1 MSDMVRIA
9 YSGEPGAFA
18 EDALIAF
25 FGAEADRLAVGAFA
39 DVRDA
44 LLDGRAQFG
53 VLPIENLVN
62 GTVRETLD
70 LVRDGALEIVGE
82 SVVPVNLVLAALPGV
97 ALGDITRVYSHAQAL
112 AQSEPFLR
120 TRTWQLLSTYNTA
133 GAGAAIR
140 DRNERDAAAVLS
152 PRAAT
157 LHGLVELAS
166 GIEKDPGNRTRFW
179 VLRSTAGATESGAEI
194 SARNGAP
201 RTTLLVGVRNE
212 PGTLLAVLKRIA
224 EAGVNMSKLESRPSQ
239 GGDWE
244 YVFWMDLDAGAHDAA
259 LQGAMK
265 ELAAVTSELRILG
278 SYPRGA
284 AL

>member
-1 MSDMVRIA
+1 MGERENVA

-18 EDALIAF
+18 EDALIDF
-25 FGAEADRLAVGAFA
+25 FGDAVTRLPVGSFG
-39 DVRDA
+39 DVREA
-44 LLDGRAQFG
+44 VLDGRAQFG
-53 VLPIENLVN
+53 ILPIENLVN

-97 ALGDITRVYSHAQAL
+97 ALDDITRVYSHAQAL

-120 TRTWQLLSTYNTA
+120 TRNWQLLSTYNTA

-140 DRNERDAAAVLS
+140 DRSERDAAAVLS
-152 PRAAT
+152 PRAAK

-166 GIEKDPGNRTRFW
+166 GIERDPGNRTRFW
-179 VLRSTAGATESGAEI
+179 VLRRTGGAAEL
-194 SARNGAP
+194 SARSGAP

-212 PGTLLAVLKRIA
+212 PGTLLAVLQRFA
-224 EAGVNMSKLESRPSQ
+224 DAGVNMSKLESRPSQ

-244 YVFWMDLDAGAHDAA
+244 YVFWMDLDAGVGEPTLKGA
-259 LQGAMK
+259 LHALK
-265 ELAAVTSELRILG
+265 AVTSELRILG

>member
-1 MSDMVRIA
+1 MGGRMQVA

-25 FGAEADRLAVGAFA
+25 FGDSVTSLPVGSFG
-39 DVRDA
+39 DVRGA

-53 VLPIENLVN
+53 ILPIENLVN

-97 ALGDITRVYSHAQAL
+97 ALDDITRVYSHAQAL

-120 TRTWQLLSTYNTA
+120 TRNWQLLSTYNTA

-140 DRNERDAAAVLS
+140 ARSERDAAAVLS
-152 PRAAT
+152 PRAAK

-166 GIEKDPGNRTRFW
+166 GIERDPGNRTRFW
-179 VLRSTAGATESGAEI
+179 VLRSTGSSAEL
-194 SARNGAP
+194 SARSGAP

-212 PGTLLAVLKRIA
+212 PGTLLAVLQRVA
-224 EAGVNMSKLESRPSQ
+224 DAGVNMSKLESRPSQ

-244 YVFWMDLDAGAHDAA
+244 YVFWMDLDAGVSDPA
-259 LQGAMK
+259 LQGALR

>member
-1 MSDMVRIA
+1 M
-9 YSGEPGAFA
+9 
-18 EDALIAF
+18 
-25 FGAEADRLAVGAFA
+25 
-39 DVRDA
+39 
-44 LLDGRAQFG
+44 
-53 VLPIENLVN
+53 
-62 GTVRETLD
+62 
-70 LVRDGALEIVGE
+70 
-82 SVVPVNLVLAALPGV
+82 
-97 ALGDITRVYSHAQAL
+97 
-112 AQSEPFLR
+112 R

-157 LHGLVELAS
+157 LHRLVELAS

-179 VLRSTAGATESGAEI
+179 VLRSTASAVEI
-194 SARNGAP
+194 SARSGAP

-212 PGTLLAVLKRIA
+212 PGTLLAVLQRIA
-224 EAGVNMSKLESRPSQ
+224 AAGVNMSKLESRPSQ

-244 YVFWMDLDAGAHDAA
+244 YVFWMDLDASANDAA
-259 LQGAMK
+259 LQGALK

>member
-1 MSDMVRIA
+1 MSGAARIA

-25 FGAEADRLAVGAFA
+25 FGAETERLAVGSFA
-39 DVRDA
+39 DVRAA
-44 LLDGRAQFG
+44 LLDGRAHFG

-179 VLRSTAGATESGAEI
+179 VLRSTAGATESRAEI
-194 SARNGAP
+194 GARSGAP
-201 RTTLLVGVRNE
+201 R
-212 PGTLLAVLKRIA
+212 TLLAVLQRIA
-224 EAGVNMSKLESRPSQ
+224 AAGVNMSKLESRPSQ

-244 YVFWMDLDAGAHDAA
+244 YVFWMDLDAGANDAA

>member
-1 MSDMVRIA
+1 MGERENVA

-18 EDALIAF
+18 EDALIDF
-25 FGAEADRLAVGAFA
+25 FGDAVTRLPVGSFG
-39 DVRDA
+39 DVREA
-44 LLDGRAQFG
+44 VLDGRAQFG
-53 VLPIENLVN
+53 ILPIENLVN

-97 ALGDITRVYSHAQAL
+97 ALDDITRVYSHAQAL

-120 TRTWQLLSTYNTA
+120 TRNWQLLSTYNTA

-140 DRNERDAAAVLS
+140 DRSERDAAAVLS
-152 PRAAT
+152 PRAAK

-166 GIEKDPGNRTRFW
+166 GIERDPGNRTRFW
-179 VLRSTAGATESGAEI
+179 VLRRTGGAAEL
-194 SARNGAP
+194 SARSGAP

-212 PGTLLAVLKRIA
+212 PGTLLAVLQRFA
-224 EAGVNMSKLESRPSQ
+224 DAGVNMSKLESRPSQ

-244 YVFWMDLDAGAHDAA
+244 YVFWMDLDAGVDEPALKDALHA
-259 LQGAMK
+259 LK
-265 ELAAVTSELRILG
+265 AVTSELRIVG

>member
-1 MSDMVRIA
+1 MGERVRVA

-18 EDALIAF
+18 EDALIAY
-25 FGAEADRLAVGAFA
+25 FGEAATRLSVGSFGE
-39 DVRDA
+39 VREV
-44 LLDGRAQFG
+44 LLNGRAEFG
-53 VLPIENLVN
+53 ILPIENLVN

-97 ALGDITRVYSHAQAL
+97 SIDEVTRVYSHAQAL

-120 TRTWQLLSTYNTA
+120 TRAWQLLSTYNTA
-133 GAGAAIR
+133 GAGASIR
-140 DRNERDAAAVLS
+140 DRSERDAAAVLS
-152 PRAAT
+152 PRAAK

-166 GIEKDPGNRTRFW
+166 GIERDPGNRTRFW
-179 VLRSTAGATESGAEI
+179 VLRPTGSTAEL
-194 SARNGAP
+194 SARTGAP
-201 RTTLLVGVRNE
+201 RTTLVVGVRKE
-212 PGTLLAVLKRIA
+212 PGTRLAVLQRFA
-224 EAGVNMSKLESRPSQ
+224 AAGVNISKLESRPSQ

-244 YVFWMDLDAGAHDAA
+244 YIFWMDLDAGVDELA
-259 LQGAMK
+259 LQGALR
-265 ELAAVTSELRILG
+265 ELKAVTSELRILG

>member
-1 MSDMVRIA
+1 MVDQVRIA
-9 YSGEPGAFA
+9 YAGEPGAFA

-25 FGAEADRLAVGAFA
+25 FGADAARLAVGSFA
-39 DVRDA
+39 EVRSA
-44 LLDGRAQFG
+44 ILDGRAAFG

-82 SVVPVNLVLAALPGV
+82 SVVPVRLVLAALPGV
-97 ALGDITRVYSHAQAL
+97 DIAAVTRVYSHAQAL

-120 TRTWQLLSTYNTA
+120 TRSWQLLSTYNTA

-140 DRNERDAAAVLS
+140 DRGERDAAAVLS

-157 LHGLVELAS
+157 LHGLVELVN

-179 VLRSTAGATESGAEI
+179 IIRATGGTAEVGARS
-194 SARNGAP
+194 GAP

-212 PGTLLAVLKRIA
+212 PGALLAVLQKIA
-224 EAGVNMSKLESRPSQ
+224 AAKVNMSTLESRPSQ
-239 GGDWE
+239 SGDWE
-244 YVFWMDLDAGAHDAA
+244 YVFWMDLDAGAQDASLREA
-259 LQGAMK
+259 LK
-265 ELAAVTSELRILG
+265 ELAGVTSELRVLG
-278 SYPRGA
+278 SYPRG
-284 AL
+284 

>member
-1 MSDMVRIA
+1 MSGNVRVA

-25 FGAEADRLAVGAFA
+25 FGESATSLPVGSFGE
-39 DVRDA
+39 VREA

-53 VLPIENLVN
+53 ILPIENLVN

-97 ALGDITRVYSHAQAL
+97 TIDEVTRVYSHAQAL

-120 TRTWQLLSTYNTA
+120 TRGWQLLSTYNTA
-133 GAGAAIR
+133 GAGASIR
-140 DRNERDAAAVLS
+140 ERSERDAAAVLS
-152 PRAAT
+152 PRAAK

-166 GIEKDPGNRTRFW
+166 GIERDPGNRTRFW
-179 VLRSTAGATESGAEI
+179 VLRTKGSTAEL
-194 SARNGAP
+194 SARTGAP
-201 RTTLLVGVRNE
+201 RTTLLVGVPNV
-212 PGTLLAVLKRIA
+212 PGALLAVLQNFS

-239 GGDWE
+239 VGDWE
-244 YVFWMDLDAGAHDAA
+244 YVFWMDLDAGASEPA
-259 LQGAMK
+259 LQGVLR
-265 ELAAVTSELRILG
+265 ELEAVTSELRILG

>member
-1 MSDMVRIA
+1 MGERENVA
-9 YSGEPGAFA
+9 FSGEPGAFA
-18 EDALIAF
+18 EDALIDF
-25 FGAEADRLAVGAFA
+25 FGDAVTRLPVGSFG
-39 DVRDA
+39 DVREA
-44 LLDGRAQFG
+44 VLDGRAQFG
-53 VLPIENLVN
+53 ILPIENLVN

-97 ALGDITRVYSHAQAL
+97 ALDDITRVYSHAQAL

-120 TRTWQLLSTYNTA
+120 TRNWQLLSTYNTA

-140 DRNERDAAAVLS
+140 DRSERDAAAVLS
-152 PRAAT
+152 PRAAK

-166 GIEKDPGNRTRFW
+166 GIERDPGNRTRFW
-179 VLRSTAGATESGAEI
+179 VLRRTGGAAEL
-194 SARNGAP
+194 SARSGAP

-212 PGTLLAVLKRIA
+212 PGTLLAVLQRFA
-224 EAGVNMSKLESRPSQ
+224 DAGVNMSKLESRPSQ

-244 YVFWMDLDAGAHDAA
+244 YVFWMDLDAGVDEPALKDALHA
-259 LQGAMK
+259 LK
-265 ELAAVTSELRILG
+265 AVTSELRILG

>member
-1 MSDMVRIA
+1 MSGNVRVA

-25 FGAEADRLAVGAFA
+25 FGESATSLPVGSFG
-39 DVRDA
+39 DVREA
-44 LLDGRAQFG
+44 LLDGRAEFG
-53 VLPIENLVN
+53 ILPIENLVN

-97 ALGDITRVYSHAQAL
+97 ALDDITRVYSHAQAL

-120 TRTWQLLSTYNTA
+120 TRSWQLLSTYNTA

-140 DRNERDAAAVLS
+140 DRSERDAAAVLS
-152 PRAAT
+152 PRAAK

-166 GIEKDPGNRTRFW
+166 GIERDPGNRTRFW
-179 VLRSTAGATESGAEI
+179 VLRREGGTSAPGARA
-194 SARNGAP
+194 GAP

-212 PGTLLAVLKRIA
+212 PGTLLAVLQKIA

-239 GGDWE
+239 AGDWE
-244 YVFWMDLDAGAHDAA
+244 YIFWMDLDAGVSDPA
-259 LQGAMK
+259 LQGVLRA
-265 ELAAVTSELRILG
+265 LAAVTSELRILG
-278 SYPRGA
+278 SYQRGA

>member
-1 MSDMVRIA
+1 MGGNVRVA

-18 EDALIAF
+18 EDALIVF
-25 FGAEADRLAVGAFA
+25 FGESATSFPVGSFGE
-39 DVRDA
+39 VREA
-44 LLDGRAQFG
+44 LLDGRAVFG
-53 VLPIENLVN
+53 ILPIENLVN

-97 ALGDITRVYSHAQAL
+97 TIDEVTRVYSHAQAL

-120 TRTWQLLSTYNTA
+120 TRGWQLLSTYNTA
-133 GAGAAIR
+133 GAGASIR
-140 DRNERDAAAVLS
+140 ERSEHDAAAVLS
-152 PRAAT
+152 PRAAK

-166 GIEKDPGNRTRFW
+166 GIERDPGNRTRFW
-179 VLRSTAGATESGAEI
+179 VLRTTGSAAEL
-194 SARNGAP
+194 SARTGAP

-212 PGTLLAVLKRIA
+212 PGTLLAVLQKFA
-224 EAGVNMSKLESRPSQ
+224 AAGVNMSKLESRPSQ
-239 GGDWE
+239 VGDWE
-244 YVFWMDLDAGAHDAA
+244 YVFWMDLDAGASEPA
-259 LQGAMK
+259 LQGVLR

>member
-1 MSDMVRIA
+1 MSTTARIA

-25 FGAEADRLAVGAFA
+25 FGAEAERLAVGSFA

-97 ALGDITRVYSHAQAL
+97 ALEEVTRVYSHAQAL

-120 TRTWQLLSTYNTA
+120 TRSWQLLSTYNTA

-179 VLRSTAGATESGAEI
+179 VLRSTASGAEI
-194 SARNGAP
+194 SARSGAP

-212 PGTLLAVLKRIA
+212 PGTLLAVLQRIA
-224 EAGVNMSKLESRPSQ
+224 AAGVNMSKLESRPSQ

-244 YVFWMDLDAGAHDAA
+244 YVFWMDLDAGANDPA

>member
-1 MSDMVRIA
+1 MSENVRVA

-25 FGAEADRLAVGAFA
+25 FGESATSLPVGSFGE
-39 DVRDA
+39 VREA

-53 VLPIENLVN
+53 ILPIENLVN

-97 ALGDITRVYSHAQAL
+97 TIDEVTRVYSHAQAL
-112 AQSEPFLR
+112 AKSEPFLR
-120 TRTWQLLSTYNTA
+120 ARAWQLLSTYNTA
-133 GAGAAIR
+133 GAGASIR
-140 DRNERDAAAVLS
+140 ERSERDAAAVLS
-152 PRAAT
+152 PRAAK

-166 GIEKDPGNRTRFW
+166 GIERDPGNRTRFW
-179 VLRSTAGATESGAEI
+179 VLRTSGSTAEL
-194 SARNGAP
+194 SARTGAP

-212 PGTLLAVLKRIA
+212 PGTLLAVLQKFA
-224 EAGVNMSKLESRPSQ
+224 AAGVNMSKLESRPSQ
-239 GGDWE
+239 VGDWE
-244 YVFWMDLDAGAHDAA
+244 YVFWMDLDAGASEPA
-259 LQGAMK
+259 LQGVLR
-265 ELAAVTSELRILG
+265 ELEAVTSELRILG

>member
-1 MSDMVRIA
+1 MSGNVRVA

-25 FGAEADRLAVGAFA
+25 FGESATSLPVGSFGE
-39 DVRDA
+39 VREA
-44 LLDGRAQFG
+44 LLDGRAEFG
-53 VLPIENLVN
+53 ILPIENLVN

-97 ALGDITRVYSHAQAL
+97 TIDEVTRVYSHAQAL

-120 TRTWQLLSTYNTA
+120 TRGWQLLSTYNTA
-133 GAGAAIR
+133 GAGASIR
-140 DRNERDAAAVLS
+140 ERSERDAAAVLS
-152 PRAAT
+152 PRAAK

-166 GIEKDPGNRTRFW
+166 GIERDPGNRTRFW
-179 VLRSTAGATESGAEI
+179 VLRTSGSTAEL
-194 SARNGAP
+194 SARTGAP
-201 RTTLLVGVRNE
+201 RTTLLVGVPNV
-212 PGTLLAVLKRIA
+212 PGALLAVLQNFA

-239 GGDWE
+239 VGDWE
-244 YVFWMDLDAGAHDAA
+244 YVFWMDLDAGASEPA
-259 LQGAMK
+259 LQGVLR
-265 ELAAVTSELRILG
+265 ELEAVTSELRILG

>member
-1 MSDMVRIA
+1 MQVA

-25 FGAEADRLAVGAFA
+25 FGDSVTSLPVGSFG
-39 DVRDA
+39 DVRGA

-53 VLPIENLVN
+53 ILPIENLVN

-70 LVRDGALEIVGE
+70 LVRDGALEIAGE

-97 ALGDITRVYSHAQAL
+97 ALDDITRVYSHAQAL

-120 TRTWQLLSTYNTA
+120 TRNWQLLSTYNTA

-140 DRNERDAAAVLS
+140 DRSERDAAAVLS
-152 PRAAT
+152 PRAAK

-166 GIEKDPGNRTRFW
+166 GIERDPGNRTRFW
-179 VLRSTAGATESGAEI
+179 VLRSTGSSAEL
-194 SARNGAP
+194 SARSGAP

-212 PGTLLAVLKRIA
+212 PGTLLAVLQRVA
-224 EAGVNMSKLESRPSQ
+224 DAGVNMSKLESRPSQ

-244 YVFWMDLDAGAHDAA
+244 YVFWMDLDAGVSDPA
-259 LQGAMK
+259 LQGALR

>member
-1 MSDMVRIA
+1 MMGERAHVA

-18 EDALIAF
+18 EDALIDF
-25 FGAEADRLAVGAFA
+25 FGDAVTRLPVGSFG
-39 DVRDA
+39 DVREA
-44 LLDGRAQFG
+44 VLDGRAQFG
-53 VLPIENLVN
+53 ILPIENLVN

-97 ALGDITRVYSHAQAL
+97 ALDEITRVYSHAQAL

-120 TRTWQLLSTYNTA
+120 TRNWQLLSTYNTA

-140 DRNERDAAAVLS
+140 DRSERDAAAVLS
-152 PRAAT
+152 PRAAK

-166 GIEKDPGNRTRFW
+166 GIERDPGNRTRFW
-179 VLRSTAGATESGAEI
+179 VLRRTGGAAEL
-194 SARNGAP
+194 SARSGAP

-212 PGTLLAVLKRIA
+212 PGTLLAVLQRFA
-224 EAGVNMSKLESRPSQ
+224 DAGVNMSKLESRPSQ

-244 YVFWMDLDAGAHDAA
+244 YVFWMDLDAGVGEPTLKDALHA
-259 LQGAMK
+259 LK
-265 ELAAVTSELRILG
+265 AVTSELRILG

>member
-1 MSDMVRIA
+1 MSGNVRVA

-25 FGAEADRLAVGAFA
+25 FGESATSLPVGSFGE
-39 DVRDA
+39 VREA
-44 LLDGRAQFG
+44 LLDGRAEFG
-53 VLPIENLVN
+53 ILPIENLVN

-97 ALGDITRVYSHAQAL
+97 TIEEVTRVYSHAQAL

-120 TRTWQLLSTYNTA
+120 TRGWQLLSTYNTA
-133 GAGAAIR
+133 GAGASIR
-140 DRNERDAAAVLS
+140 ERSERDAAAVLS
-152 PRAAT
+152 PRAAK

-166 GIEKDPGNRTRFW
+166 GIERDPGNRTRFW
-179 VLRSTAGATESGAEI
+179 VLRTSGSTAEV
-194 SARNGAP
+194 SARAGAP
-201 RTTLLVGVRNE
+201 RTTLLVGVPNV
-212 PGTLLAVLKRIA
+212 PGALLAVLQKFA
-224 EAGVNMSKLESRPSQ
+224 EANVNMSKLESRPSQ

-244 YVFWMDLDAGAHDAA
+244 YVFWIDLDAGVSEPA
-259 LQGAMK
+259 LQGVLR

>member
-1 MSDMVRIA
+1 MSGNVRVA

-25 FGAEADRLAVGAFA
+25 FGESATSLPVGSFGE
-39 DVRDA
+39 VREA

-53 VLPIENLVN
+53 ILPIENLVN

-97 ALGDITRVYSHAQAL
+97 TIDEVTRVYSHAQAL

-120 TRTWQLLSTYNTA
+120 TRAWQLLSTYNTA
-133 GAGAAIR
+133 GAGASIR
-140 DRNERDAAAVLS
+140 ERSERDAAAVLS
-152 PRAAT
+152 PRAAK
-157 LHGLVELAS
+157 LYGLVELAS
-166 GIEKDPGNRTRFW
+166 GIERDPGNRTRFW
-179 VLRSTAGATESGAEI
+179 VLRTSGSTAEL
-194 SARNGAP
+194 SARTGAP
-201 RTTLLVGVRNE
+201 RTTLLVGVPNV
-212 PGTLLAVLKRIA
+212 PGALLAVLQNFA

-239 GGDWE
+239 VGDWE
-244 YVFWMDLDAGAHDAA
+244 YVFWIDLDAGVSEPA
-259 LQGAMK
+259 LQGVLR
-265 ELAAVTSELRILG
+265 ELEAVTSELRILG

>member
-1 MSDMVRIA
+1 MGERENVA

-18 EDALIAF
+18 EDALIDF
-25 FGAEADRLAVGAFA
+25 FGDAVTRLPVGSFG
-39 DVRDA
+39 DVREA
-44 LLDGRAQFG
+44 VLDGRAQFG
-53 VLPIENLVN
+53 ILPIENLVN

-97 ALGDITRVYSHAQAL
+97 ALDDITRVYSHAQAL

-120 TRTWQLLSTYNTA
+120 TRNWQLLSTYNTA

-140 DRNERDAAAVLS
+140 DRSERDAAAVLS
-152 PRAAT
+152 PRAAK

-166 GIEKDPGNRTRFW
+166 GIERDPGNRTRFW
-179 VLRSTAGATESGAEI
+179 VLRRTGGAAEL
-194 SARNGAP
+194 SARSGAP

-212 PGTLLAVLKRIA
+212 PGTLLAVLQRFA
-224 EAGVNMSKLESRPSQ
+224 DAGVNMSKLESRPSQ

-244 YVFWMDLDAGAHDAA
+244 YVFWMDLDAGVDEPALKDALHA
-259 LQGAMK
+259 LK
-265 ELAAVTSELRILG
+265 AVTSELRILG
-278 SYPRGA
+278 SYTRGA

>member
-1 MSDMVRIA
+1 MGERENVA

-18 EDALIAF
+18 EDALIDF
-25 FGAEADRLAVGAFA
+25 FGDAVTRLPVGSFG
-39 DVRDA
+39 DVREA
-44 LLDGRAQFG
+44 VLDGRAQFG
-53 VLPIENLVN
+53 ILPIENLVN

-97 ALGDITRVYSHAQAL
+97 ALDEITRVYSHAQAL

-120 TRTWQLLSTYNTA
+120 TRNWQLLSTYNTA

-140 DRNERDAAAVLS
+140 DRSERDAAAVLS
-152 PRAAT
+152 PRAAK

-166 GIEKDPGNRTRFW
+166 GIERDPGNRTRFW
-179 VLRSTAGATESGAEI
+179 VLRRTGGAAEL
-194 SARNGAP
+194 SARSGAP
-201 RTTLLVGVRNE
+201 RTTLMVGVRNE
-212 PGTLLAVLKRIA
+212 PGTLLAVLQRFA
-224 EAGVNMSKLESRPSQ
+224 DAGVNMSKLESRPSQ

-244 YVFWMDLDAGAHDAA
+244 YVFWMDLDAGVDEPALKDALHA
-259 LQGAMK
+259 LK
-265 ELAAVTSELRILG
+265 AVTSELRILG

>member
-1 MSDMVRIA
+1 MSGNVRVA

-25 FGAEADRLAVGAFA
+25 FGESATSLPVGSFG
-39 DVRDA
+39 DVREA
-44 LLDGRAQFG
+44 LLDGRAEFG
-53 VLPIENLVN
+53 ILPIENLVN

-97 ALGDITRVYSHAQAL
+97 ALDDITRVYSHAQAL

-120 TRTWQLLSTYNTA
+120 TRNWQLLSTYNTA
-133 GAGAAIR
+133 GAGASIR
-140 DRNERDAAAVLS
+140 ERDERDAAAVLS
-152 PRAAT
+152 PRAAK
-157 LHGLVELAS
+157 LHGLIELAS
-166 GIEKDPGNRTRFW
+166 GIERDPGNRTRFW
-179 VLRSTAGATESGAEI
+179 VLRTKGSTAEL
-194 SARNGAP
+194 SARTGAP
-201 RTTLLVGVRNE
+201 RTTLLVGVPNV
-212 PGTLLAVLKRIA
+212 PGALLAVLQNFA

-239 GGDWE
+239 VGDWE
-244 YVFWMDLDAGAHDAA
+244 YVFWMDLDAGATEPA
-259 LQGAMK
+259 LQGVLR
-265 ELAAVTSELRILG
+265 ELEAVTSELRILG

>member
-1 MSDMVRIA
+1 MGERENVA

-18 EDALIAF
+18 EDALIDF
-25 FGAEADRLAVGAFA
+25 FGDAVTRLPVGSFG
-39 DVRDA
+39 DVREA
-44 LLDGRAQFG
+44 VLDGRAQFG
-53 VLPIENLVN
+53 ILPIENLVN

-97 ALGDITRVYSHAQAL
+97 ALDEITRVYSHAQAL

-120 TRTWQLLSTYNTA
+120 TRNWQLLSTYNTA

-140 DRNERDAAAVLS
+140 DRSERDAAAVLS
-152 PRAAT
+152 PRAAK

-166 GIEKDPGNRTRFW
+166 GIERDPGNRTRFW
-179 VLRSTAGATESGAEI
+179 VLRRTGGAAEL
-194 SARNGAP
+194 SARSGAP

-212 PGTLLAVLKRIA
+212 PGTLLAVLQRFA
-224 EAGVNMSKLESRPSQ
+224 DAGVNMSKLESRPSQ

-244 YVFWMDLDAGAHDAA
+244 YVFWMDLDAGVDEPALKDALHA
-259 LQGAMK
+259 LK
-265 ELAAVTSELRILG
+265 AVTSELRILG

>member
-1 MSDMVRIA
+1 MSGNVRVA

-25 FGAEADRLAVGAFA
+25 FGESATSLPVGSFGE
-39 DVRDA
+39 VREA

-53 VLPIENLVN
+53 ILPIENLVN

-97 ALGDITRVYSHAQAL
+97 TIDEVTRVYSHAQAL

-120 TRTWQLLSTYNTA
+120 TRAWQLLSTYNTA
-133 GAGAAIR
+133 GAGASIR
-140 DRNERDAAAVLS
+140 ERSERDAAAVLS
-152 PRAAT
+152 PRAAK

-166 GIEKDPGNRTRFW
+166 GIERDPGNRTRFW
-179 VLRSTAGATESGAEI
+179 VLRTSGSTAEL
-194 SARNGAP
+194 SARTGAP
-201 RTTLLVGVRNE
+201 RTTLLVGVPNV
-212 PGTLLAVLKRIA
+212 PGALLAVLQNFA

-239 GGDWE
+239 VGDWE
-244 YVFWMDLDAGAHDAA
+244 YVFWMDLDAGASEPA
-259 LQGAMK
+259 LQGALR
-265 ELAAVTSELRILG
+265 ELEAVTSELRILG
-278 SYPRGA
+278 SYPRGES
-284 AL
+284 L

>member
-1 MSDMVRIA
+1 MGERENVA

-18 EDALIAF
+18 EDALIDF
-25 FGAEADRLAVGAFA
+25 FGDAVTRLPVGSFG
-39 DVRDA
+39 DVREA
-44 LLDGRAQFG
+44 VLDGRAQFG
-53 VLPIENLVN
+53 ILPIENLVN

-97 ALGDITRVYSHAQAL
+97 ALDEITRVYSHAQAL

-120 TRTWQLLSTYNTA
+120 TRNWQLLSTYNTA

-140 DRNERDAAAVLS
+140 DRSERDAAAVLS
-152 PRAAT
+152 PRAAK

-166 GIEKDPGNRTRFW
+166 GIERDPGNRTRFW
-179 VLRSTAGATESGAEI
+179 VLRRTGGAAEL
-194 SARNGAP
+194 SARSGAP

-212 PGTLLAVLKRIA
+212 PGTLLAVLQRFA
-224 EAGVNMSKLESRPSQ
+224 DAGVNMSKLESRPSQ

-244 YVFWMDLDAGAHDAA
+244 YVFWMDLDAGVDEPA
-259 LQGAMK
+259 LKGALHALK
-265 ELAAVTSELRILG
+265 AVTSELRILG

>member
-1 MSDMVRIA
+1 MGERMQVA

-25 FGAEADRLAVGAFA
+25 FGDSVTSLPVGSFG
-39 DVRDA
+39 DVRGA

-53 VLPIENLVN
+53 ILPIENLVN

-97 ALGDITRVYSHAQAL
+97 ALDDITRVYSHAQAL

-120 TRTWQLLSTYNTA
+120 TRNWQLLSTYNTA

-140 DRNERDAAAVLS
+140 DRSERDAAAVLS
-152 PRAAT
+152 PRAAK

-166 GIEKDPGNRTRFW
+166 GIERDPGNRTRFW
-179 VLRSTAGATESGAEI
+179 VLRSTGSSAEL
-194 SARNGAP
+194 SARSGAP

-212 PGTLLAVLKRIA
+212 PGTLLAVLQRVA
-224 EAGVNMSKLESRPSQ
+224 DAGVNMSKLESRPSQ

-244 YVFWMDLDAGAHDAA
+244 YVFWMDLDAGVSDPA
-259 LQGAMK
+259 LQGALR

>member
-1 MSDMVRIA
+1 MSGNVRVA

-25 FGAEADRLAVGAFA
+25 FGESATSLPVGSFGE
-39 DVRDA
+39 VREA
-44 LLDGRAQFG
+44 LLDGRAEFG
-53 VLPIENLVN
+53 ILPIENLVN

-97 ALGDITRVYSHAQAL
+97 TIDEVTRVYSHAQAL

-120 TRTWQLLSTYNTA
+120 TRGWQLLSTYNTA
-133 GAGAAIR
+133 GAGASIR
-140 DRNERDAAAVLS
+140 ERSERDAAAVLS
-152 PRAAT
+152 PRAAK

-166 GIEKDPGNRTRFW
+166 GIERDPGNRTRFW
-179 VLRSTAGATESGAEI
+179 VLRTSGSTAEL
-194 SARNGAP
+194 SARTGAP
-201 RTTLLVGVRNE
+201 RTTLLVGVPNV
-212 PGTLLAVLKRIA
+212 PGALLAVLQNFA

-239 GGDWE
+239 VGDWE
-244 YVFWMDLDAGAHDAA
+244 YVFWMDLDAGASEPA
-259 LQGAMK
+259 LQGVLR

>member
-1 MSDMVRIA
+1 MGERAHVA

-18 EDALIAF
+18 EDALIDF
-25 FGAEADRLAVGAFA
+25 FGESVTRLPVGSFG
-39 DVRDA
+39 DVREA
-44 LLDGRAQFG
+44 VLDGRAQFG
-53 VLPIENLVN
+53 ILPIENLVN

-70 LVRDGALEIVGE
+70 LVRDGELEIVGE

-97 ALGDITRVYSHAQAL
+97 ALEDITRVYSHAQAL

-120 TRTWQLLSTYNTA
+120 TRNWQLLSTYNTA

-140 DRNERDAAAVLS
+140 DRSERDAAAVLS
-152 PRAAT
+152 PRAAK

-166 GIEKDPGNRTRFW
+166 GIERDPGNRTRFW
-179 VLRSTAGATESGAEI
+179 VLRRTGGSAELR
-194 SARNGAP
+194 ARSGAP

-212 PGTLLAVLKRIA
+212 PGTLLAVLERFA

-244 YVFWMDLDAGAHDAA
+244 YVFWMDLDAGASEPA
-259 LQGAMK
+259 LQGVLR

>member
-1 MSDMVRIA
+1 MQVA

-25 FGAEADRLAVGAFA
+25 FGDSVTSLPVGSFG
-39 DVRDA
+39 DVRGA

-53 VLPIENLVN
+53 ILPIENLVN

-120 TRTWQLLSTYNTA
+120 TRNWQLLSTYNTA

-140 DRNERDAAAVLS
+140 DRSERDAAAVLS
-152 PRAAT
+152 PRAAK

-166 GIEKDPGNRTRFW
+166 GIERDPGNRTRFW
-179 VLRSTAGATESGAEI
+179 VLRSTGSSAEL
-194 SARNGAP
+194 SARSGAP

-212 PGTLLAVLKRIA
+212 PGTLLAVLQRVA
-224 EAGVNMSKLESRPSQ
+224 DAGVNMSKLESRPSQ

-244 YVFWMDLDAGAHDAA
+244 YVFWMDLDAGVSDPA
-259 LQGAMK
+259 LQGALR

>member
-1 MSDMVRIA
+1 MSGNVRVA

-25 FGAEADRLAVGAFA
+25 FGESATSLPVGSFG
-39 DVRDA
+39 DVREA

-53 VLPIENLVN
+53 ILPIENLVN

-97 ALGDITRVYSHAQAL
+97 TIDEVTRVYSHAQAL

-133 GAGAAIR
+133 GAGASIR
-140 DRNERDAAAVLS
+140 ERSERDAAAVLS
-152 PRAAT
+152 PRAAK

-166 GIEKDPGNRTRFW
+166 GIERDPGNRTRFW
-179 VLRSTAGATESGAEI
+179 VLRTTGSSADLSTRT
-194 SARNGAP
+194 GAP

-212 PGTLLAVLKRIA
+212 PGTLLAVLQKFA
-224 EAGVNMSKLESRPSQ
+224 AAGVNMSKLESRPSQ

-244 YVFWMDLDAGAHDAA
+244 YVFWMDLDAGASEPA
-259 LQGAMK
+259 LLGVLRGL
-265 ELAAVTSELRILG
+265 EAVTSELRILG

>member
-1 MSDMVRIA
+1 MSGNVRVA

-25 FGAEADRLAVGAFA
+25 FGESATSLPVGSFG
-39 DVRDA
+39 DVREA
-44 LLDGRAQFG
+44 LLDGRAEFG
-53 VLPIENLVN
+53 ILPIENLVN

-97 ALGDITRVYSHAQAL
+97 TIDEVTRVYSHAQAL

-120 TRTWQLLSTYNTA
+120 TRNWQLLSTYNTA
-133 GAGAAIR
+133 GAGASIR
-140 DRNERDAAAVLS
+140 ERDERDAAAVLS
-152 PRAAT
+152 PRAAK
-157 LHGLVELAS
+157 LHGLIELAS
-166 GIEKDPGNRTRFW
+166 GIERDPGNRTCFW
-179 VLRSTAGATESGAEI
+179 VLRTKGSTAEL
-194 SARNGAP
+194 SARTGAP
-201 RTTLLVGVRNE
+201 RTTLLVGVPNV
-212 PGTLLAVLKRIA
+212 PGALLAVLQNFA

-239 GGDWE
+239 VGDWE
-244 YVFWMDLDAGAHDAA
+244 YVFWMDLDAGATEPA
-259 LQGAMK
+259 LQGVLR
-265 ELAAVTSELRILG
+265 ELEAVTSELRILG

>member
-1 MSDMVRIA
+1 MSGNVRVA

-25 FGAEADRLAVGAFA
+25 FGESATSLPVGSFG
-39 DVRDA
+39 DVREA
-44 LLDGRAQFG
+44 LLDGRAEFG
-53 VLPIENLVN
+53 ILPIENLVN

-97 ALGDITRVYSHAQAL
+97 ALDDITRVYSHAQAL

-120 TRTWQLLSTYNTA
+120 TRNWQLLSTYNTA
-133 GAGAAIR
+133 GAGASIR
-140 DRNERDAAAVLS
+140 ERDERDAAAVLS
-152 PRAAT
+152 PRAAK
-157 LHGLVELAS
+157 LHGLIELAS
-166 GIEKDPGNRTRFW
+166 GIERDPGNRTRFW
-179 VLRSTAGATESGAEI
+179 VLRTKGSTAEL
-194 SARNGAP
+194 SARTGAP
-201 RTTLLVGVRNE
+201 RTTLLVGVPNV
-212 PGTLLAVLKRIA
+212 PGALLAVLQNFA

-239 GGDWE
+239 VGDWE
-244 YVFWMDLDAGAHDAA
+244 YVFWMDLDAGATEPA
-259 LQGAMK
+259 LLGVLR
-265 ELAAVTSELRILG
+265 ELEAVTSELRILG

>member
-1 MSDMVRIA
+1 MVERENVA

-18 EDALIAF
+18 EDALIDF
-25 FGAEADRLAVGAFA
+25 FGDAVTRLPVGSFG
-39 DVRDA
+39 DVREA
-44 LLDGRAQFG
+44 VLDGRAQFG
-53 VLPIENLVN
+53 ILPIENLVN

-97 ALGDITRVYSHAQAL
+97 ALDEITRVYSHAQAL

-120 TRTWQLLSTYNTA
+120 TRNWQLLSTYNTA

-140 DRNERDAAAVLS
+140 DRSERDAAAVLS
-152 PRAAT
+152 PRAAK

-166 GIEKDPGNRTRFW
+166 GIERDPGNRTRFW
-179 VLRSTAGATESGAEI
+179 VLRRTGGAAEL
-194 SARNGAP
+194 SARSGAP

-212 PGTLLAVLKRIA
+212 PGTLLAVLQRFA
-224 EAGVNMSKLESRPSQ
+224 DAGVNMSKLESRPSQ

-244 YVFWMDLDAGAHDAA
+244 YVFWMDLDAGVDEPALKDALHA
-259 LQGAMK
+259 LK
-265 ELAAVTSELRILG
+265 AVTSELRILG